1 MSESKKQDKNNLQR
15 AYNLTL
21 AGIAG
26 QVGFLTLG
34 IIFVALFG
42 GLWLDKYMDSK
53 PMFTILLLIGSIPVT
68 LFLMFRVVK
77 TATNKIQSIEKD
89 ETPEEEQN
97 SGKNS

>member
-1 MSESKKQDKNNLQR
+1 MSESKKQDENNLQR

-34 IIFVALFG
+34 IIFLALFG
-42 GLWLDKYMDSK
+42 GLWLDKYMDTK
-53 PMFTILLLIGSIPVT
+53 PMFTIILLVGSVPVT

-77 TATNKIQSIEKD
+77 TATNKIQLMQD
-89 ETPEEEQN
+89 EPPEEEQN

>member
-1 MSESKKQDKNNLQR
+1 MSESEKQAIDSRQY

-34 IIFVALFG
+34 IIFLALFG

-53 PMFTILLLIGSIPVT
+53 PMFTIVLLVASIPVT
-68 LFLMFRVVK
+68 LIIMFRVVK
-77 TATNKIQSIEKD
+77 TATKKIQPMQD

>member
-53 PMFTILLLIGSIPVT
+53 PMFTILLLVGSVPVT